1 MTGSHTNIRLL
12 LFGAALLIFGG
23 GLTFAVARWN
33 KAATDRA
40 FVDAGERAARYTPP
54 PPGPPRFWA
63 PVTGAPPPGPAL
75 LEITRRE
82 FDATRAPA
90 SPARPAA
97 PAPADKPP
105 AAPR

>member
-1 MTGSHTNIRLL
+1 MTGSHANIRLL

-33 KAATDRA
+33 SAATDRA
-40 FVDAGERAARYTPP
+40 FVEAGERAARYTPP
-54 PPGPPRFWA
+54 PPGPPRFWT
-63 PVTGAPPPGPAL
+63 PGAGTQPPAPAL
-75 LEITRRE
+75 VEINRRE
-82 FDATRAPA
+82 LAATLSPA
-90 SPARPAA
+90 GTARPAV

>member
-1 MTGSHTNIRLL
+1 MKAPVSDLRLL

-33 KAATDRA
+33 SAATDRA
-40 FVDAGERAARYTPP
+40 FVEAAERAARHRPP

-63 PVTGAPPPGPAL
+63 PVTGAQPPAPITAEIVRREASLPPPAAAVPQ
-75 LEITRRE
+75 
-82 FDATRAPA
+82 APG
-90 SPARPAA
+90 
-97 PAPADKPP
+97 DKPP